1 MGENM
6 KKIISTILSTVFVVG
21 CLSGCVSAELEN
33 LVNYT
38 TNLIETNE
46 TAEEAFKSTVLLT
59 ESDFKYELSVDGN
72 GICLTEYLGK
82 KTRIRIPE
90 KIEGLPVVSLGSCFD
105 TLSNRDVAELE
116 VVYIP
121 DSVKEVSCFSLQR
134 KLKFVRLPE
143 GLKKI
148 PSFMFMEC
156 TSLTEISIP
165 ESVEEIEGS
174 AFSGA
179 GLKTLKFPD
188 GITFRDSKYKY
199 SGICSECRELKTVV
213 LPRGAVEI
221 PSEMFKNCTSLTSVK
236 IPDSVKIIRD
246 SAFRGCSN
254 LKDVTWSSKLERIN
268 ELAFGETALSS
279 VILPNGLKY
288 MGTNAFKGVNPTD
301 LYIPDSY
308 SFDLQDLGFE
318 SCGTV
323 RLSDRI
329 TKLRS
334 GLLSAKVI
342 NLPAA
347 LEVCDCDFGAELE
360 ELIIP
365 GSLKRV
371 AFKSFAFSSVRLP
384 LKTQKRLRE
393 LGYTGSFAGVRPD
406 RTQVE
411 Q

>member
-1 MGENM
+1 M

>member
-1 MGENM
+1 M
-6 KKIISTILSTVFVVG
+6 KKIISTILSTVFVVE

-365 GSLKRV
+365 DSLKRV

>member
-1 MGENM
+1 M

-148 PSFMFMEC
+148 PSYMFVEC

-165 ESVEEIEGS
+165 ESVEEIESS
-174 AFSGA
+174 AFSGS

-246 SAFRGCSN
+246 SAFGGCSN
-254 LKDVTWSSKLERIN
+254 LKDVT
-268 ELAFGETALSS
+268 
-279 VILPNGLKY
+279 
-288 MGTNAFKGVNPTD
+288 
-301 LYIPDSY
+301 
-308 SFDLQDLGFE
+308 
-318 SCGTV
+318 
-323 RLSDRI
+323 
-329 TKLRS
+329 
-334 GLLSAKVI
+334 
-342 NLPAA
+342 
-347 LEVCDCDFGAELE
+347 
-360 ELIIP
+360 
-365 GSLKRV
+365 
-371 AFKSFAFSSVRLP
+371 
-384 LKTQKRLRE
+384 
-393 LGYTGSFAGVRPD
+393 
-406 RTQVE
+406 
-411 Q
+411 